1 MTDAEI
7 IELINSLAEQK
18 IDSIESIDNA
28 LVDRVAVVGLSKVKL
43 IEYTLF
49 LNGDFSYRF
58 IGTKLRNL

>member
-1 MTDAEI
+1 MTDEEI

-18 IDSIESIDNA
+18 IKSIESINNTDPNKVIVIGLNNA
-28 LVDRVAVVGLSKVKL
+28 KL

-49 LNGDFSYRF
+49 LNGDFSYKF